1 MIDKSEQ
8 NAGRGRRRR
17 YLFMTPVA
25 ASLVSLGICILMV
38 TSLFPFGRVANL
50 PSKEEPPA
58 NRPEGESVP
67 LAPTWPPLLNA
78 DSGVDSWN
86 LWVVFRQGP
95 QYGGDLNAPAES
107 AAYYDVMSH
116 AFRMSPEALSLL
128 QENGFVALPSPG
140 EHEID
145 MAYRYYWMNDLPV
158 LITTDTILTV
168 QHLLFDQM
176 LQDLENASLR
186 PMVENMS
193 VGLLG
198 EAAWLRSVLPDSLK
212 DAATNAVVFFAVP
225 NVLLNTSA
233 VVPADAADRVQ
244 GIVTKIMAAVEA
256 EPDSLETDWT
266 QYKPRGHYDRTEFL
280 KRYFRAMMWYGR
292 ASYDLNETDGIV
304 PASIIAAI
312 LDGSPQGS
320 GLWTRVYNA
329 TARLVGESDSL
340 NHLDVKRAFLN
351 RLGAFNVSLLAD
363 PNNVLALKEEFASD
377 AYYRQRILSAVVY
390 VDIDPEGNNPLY
402 EFPKIYQFMGQRYVI
417 DSEIIQNVMFD
428 RVDLYEGRRRGLPS
442 GLDVAA
448 ALGSS
453 RAFNLLS
460 GELAVYNYE
469 TQLRQQWSAVSN
481 KSEEFWNRT
490 AYSRQLSGYKEIL
503 GPPPEGAPAFAKT
516 RAWASEK
523 VNSALGSWT
532 ELKHDTILYAKQPY
546 SIGGSCST
554 PDGYVEPYPMFFT
567 RIAWLDEEIQW
578 ILETHFNASTDPA
591 ARFHTVFGEFAAINH
606 RLAEIA
612 QKELDGID
620 LSEEDVEFIRSIFV
634 NSEQEGCGGPITNYG
649 WLPDI
654 LGEANV
660 TERTKDSRIVADVA
674 TDPGWPERGEPP
686 RVLHVALGTFRSI
699 AVAYQKPNGT
709 WQLAVGPIYGYYE
722 FALDGYTR
730 LTDDEWKQML
740 QDDNP
745 AQPPWTAEFLTPA

>member
-1 MIDKSEQ
+1 MTIDESVQ
-8 NAGRGRRRR
+8 NARRSRRRR
-17 YLFMTPVA
+17 YLA
-25 ASLVSLGICILMV
+25 LSLVSLGICILMV
-38 TSLFPFGRVANL
+38 TSLFPFGRVANP
-50 PSKEEPPA
+50 PSTEDTEEPPVD
-58 NRPEGESVP
+58 RPEGES
-67 LAPTWPPLLNA
+67 APMAPAWPPLLNA

-86 LWVVFRQGP
+86 LWGGFRQGP
-95 QYGGDLNAPAES
+95 QYGGNLNVPAES
-107 AAYYDVMSH
+107 AMYYDVMSR
-116 AFRMSPEALSLL
+116 AFGMSPDALSLL
-128 QENGFVALPSPG
+128 QENGFVALPAPS
-140 EHEID
+140 EHDIE
-145 MAYRYYWMNDLPV
+145 MVYRYYWMNDLPV

-168 QHLLFDQM
+168 NHLLFDQM

-193 VGLLG
+193 VGLLN
-198 EAAWLRSVLPDSLK
+198 EAVWLRSVLPDSLK
-212 DAATNAVVFFAVP
+212 EAATNAVVFFAVP
-225 NVLLNTSA
+225 NVLLGTNA
-233 VVPADAADRVQ
+233 VVPADVADRVQ
-244 GIVTKIMAAVEA
+244 GIVDNILAAVYA
-256 EPDSLETDWT
+256 GPDPLESDWT

-292 ASYDLNETDGIV
+292 ASYDLNETDYIV

-312 LDGSPQGS
+312 LDGSPQGL
-320 GLWTRVYNA
+320 GLWTRIYNS

-340 NHLDVKRAFLN
+340 NHLDIKRAFLN
-351 RLGAFNVSLLAD
+351 KLGAFNVSLLAD
-363 PNNVLALKEEFASD
+363 PDNVLALKEEFASD
-377 AYYRQRILSAVVY
+377 EYYRQRILSAVVY
-390 VDIDPEGNNPLY
+390 IYIDPDGGNPQY

-417 DSEIIQNVMFD
+417 DSEIMQNVMFD
-428 RVDLYEGRRRGLPS
+428 RVPLFEERRRGLPS

-453 RAFNLLS
+453 RAFDLLS
-460 GELAVYNYE
+460 GELAKYNYE

-490 AYSRQLSGYKEIL
+490 AYSRQLSSYREVL
-503 GPPPEGAPAFAKT
+503 GPPPEGAPTFART

-523 VNSALGSWT
+523 VNTALGSWT

-546 SIGGSCST
+546 SPGGTCST

-578 ILETHFNASTDPA
+578 ILETHFNVSIDPA
-591 ARFHTVFGEFAAINH
+591 ARFHTVFGEFAAINYH
-606 RLAEIA
+606 LAEIA
-612 QKELDGID
+612 QKELDGIE
-620 LSEEDVEFIRSIFV
+620 LSEEDVDFIRSIFV
-634 NSEQEGCGGPITNYG
+634 DSSWQCGMPITDYG

-654 LGEANV
+654 LKEANV
-660 TERTKDSRIVADVA
+660 TDETRDSRIVADVA
-674 TDPGWPERGEPP
+674 TDAGWPDRGEPP

-699 AVAYQKPNGT
+699 TVAYQKPNGT

-722 FALDGYTR
+722 FALDGFTR

-740 QDDNP
+740 HDDNP